1 MKSVIHF
8 IGAGPG
14 DPELITVKGRRLL
27 DAADVIVYA
36 GSLVNPKLLD
46 GLPARIHNSA
56 SMTLDQVIEVMSTAF
71 KAGKNVV
78 RLHTG
83 DPAIYGA
90 IREQM
95 IRLDE
100 LDIPYE
106 IIPGVSSVFAVSSVL
121 KRELTA
127 PEVAQTVIITRMAGK
142 TPVPESESIADL
154 ARHESTMMILLSA
167 ARIDEVV
174 RELTFGGYTEDTPA
188 AVVERATW
196 PEEKIITGTL
206 RDIASKVKNAG
217 ITKTAIIAVGKALGY
232 ESSKAVSKL
241 YDAGFSHG
249 YRKGDEGILK
259 DKE

>member
-1 MKSVIHF
+1 MNNVIHF

-27 DAADVIVYA
+27 EAAHVIVYA

-46 GLPARIHNSA
+46 GLPAEIHDSA
-56 SMTLDQVIEVMSTAF
+56 SMTLEQVIQVMSRAF

-95 IRLDE
+95 DKLDE
-100 LDIPYE
+100 LGIPYQ
-106 IIPGVSSVFAVSSVL
+106 IIPGVSSVFAVSAVL
-121 KRELTA
+121 KKELTA
-127 PEVAQTVIITRMAGK
+127 PEVAQTVIITRLAGK

-154 ARHESTMMILLSA
+154 ARHASTMMILLSA
-167 ARIDEVV
+167 GRIDEVV
-174 RELTFGGYTEDTPA
+174 SELTSGGYRQDTPV

-206 RDIASKVKNAG
+206 KDIASKVKDAE
-217 ITKTAIIAVGKALGY
+217 ITKTAIIAVGKALGE

-249 YRKGDEGILK
+249 YRKGDKKKG
-259 DKE
+259 